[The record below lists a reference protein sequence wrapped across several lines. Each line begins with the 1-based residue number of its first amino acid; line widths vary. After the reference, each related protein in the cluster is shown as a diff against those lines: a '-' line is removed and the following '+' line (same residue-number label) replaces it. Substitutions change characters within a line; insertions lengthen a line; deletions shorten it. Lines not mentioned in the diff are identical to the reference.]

1 MIKTYTFECYD
12 DETGNSTSKV
22 VRINDEIDSWTGYEG
37 PMWQF
42 FDFLKGCGFVFHH
55 NAEIGVMD
63 YDKDKFVSAA
73 DPLYDSQV
81 SFSWGEE
88 ENE

>member
-1 MIKTYTFECYD
+1 MTKTYTFECYD
-12 DETGNSTSKV
+12 DETGDSTNKIIHVDNENNTWS
-22 VRINDEIDSWTGYEG
+22 GYDG

-63 YDKDKFVSAA
+63 IDKDKFVTAA
-73 DPLYDSQV
+73 SPLGGGWD
-81 SFSWGEE
+81 E
-88 ENE
+88 